1 MSTVSIANRAVL
13 SRKAPPLGGSVGGA
27 EPGALRICQVVPYA
41 LDENGGVKHHAV
53 QLARVLRA
61 TGDQVTIVGPSPRST
76 TEDHVRGFRG
86 VINVTSNGSANR
98 IGLFASLPEVWR
110 FFRAQRFDVVH
121 VHEPEVPVLGC
132 WALVSSVGSA
142 RVASFHSF
150 AERPR
155 LTLGAFARVFAAV
168 QGSAFHAATAVS
180 EAASAYA
187 GTFWRQPR
195 SIVPNGVSIDTFT
208 PPTGQ
213 RLPGPTRLLF
223 VGRLGDKRKGF
234 ANLLAAYEALRA
246 HNVDVVLDVVGE
258 LGSAPPPPSLA
269 GLTYHGA
276 LPLGA
281 LAHRYRHCDL
291 FVAPS
296 TGQESFGIVLLEAM
310 ASARPIICSDI
321 VGYRPT
327 VTASGS
333 RLVAPNDPAAL
344 AGAIAELAARPDLW
358 PAMGETNLA
367 RAKEFSWEHVARHMR
382 SVYLDAIATKMAR
395 LRKSHGPLIS
405 SEWQSQALRAV
416 GGGERSD

>member
-1 MSTVSIANRAVL
+1 
-13 SRKAPPLGGSVGGA
+13 
-27 EPGALRICQVVPYA
+27 VVPYA

-53 QLARVLRA
+53 QLARALRA

-86 VINVTSNGSANR
+86 VISVTSNGSANR
-98 IGLFASLPEVWR
+98 IGLLASLPEVWR
-110 FFRAQRFDVVH
+110 FFHAHRFDVVH
-121 VHEPEVPVLGC
+121 VHEPEVPLLGC
-132 WALVSSVGSA
+132 WALLSSLGSA

-150 AERPR
+150 AERSR
-155 LTLGAFARVFAAV
+155 LVLGALARIFASV
-168 QGSAFHAATAVS
+168 QAPAFHAATAVS
-180 EAASAYA
+180 EAASSYA

-195 SIVPNGVSIDTFT
+195 SIVPNGVSIETFT
-208 PPTGQ
+208 PPTDQ
-213 RLPGPTRLLF
+213 RMPGATRLLF

-234 ANLLAAYEALRA
+234 VNMLAAYQALRA
-246 HNVDVVLDVVGE
+246 HNVDVALDVVGE
-258 LGSAPPPPSLA
+258 LGGASPPPSLP

-281 LAHRYRHCDL
+281 LAERYRHCDL

-333 RLVAPNDPAAL
+333 RMVTPNHPAAL
-344 AGAIAELAARPDLW
+344 AGAIADLAARPDLW
-358 PAMGETNLA
+358 PAMGEANLA
-367 RAKEFSWEHVARHMR
+367 RAREFSWKHVARQMR
-382 SVYLDAIATKMAR
+382 SVYLDAMATKSAR
-395 LRKSHGPLIS
+395 SRKSREPLIS
-405 SEWQSQALRAV
+405 SEWQSQAVRAL